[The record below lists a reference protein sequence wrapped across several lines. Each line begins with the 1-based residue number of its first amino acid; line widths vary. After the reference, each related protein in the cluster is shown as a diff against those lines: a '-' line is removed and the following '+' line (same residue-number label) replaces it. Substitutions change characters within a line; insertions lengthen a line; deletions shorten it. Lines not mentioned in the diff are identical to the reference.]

1 MNEAQTRKEYIN
13 KALQKAQ
20 WSKNGSCQYIE
31 EYEMEKVWGASGIAE
46 PTAAYGTE
54 HEYADYLLLGRDEQ
68 PLAIVEAKRT
78 TKNARIGQQ
87 QANGY
92 AENIKAKFGVEPF
105 IFLTNGEDIL
115 FWDREQ
121 YPARLVYGFFERRDL
136 ERLYFQKQESKR
148 DLSGIKINPE
158 IADRDYQVEAIRTVL
173 TGVQN
178 ARRKFLLVMA
188 TGTGKTR
195 TAMAIIDCLL
205 KAKRINNVLFL
216 TDRKV
221 LRDQAYGK
229 KGYQGFFS
237 ESCGKIT
244 SGKFNAEKR
253 LYAATIQTMM
263 ECYRDISPGFF
274 DLVIAD
280 ECHRSIYNKWK
291 DVLSYFDALQIGLTA
306 TPAQFIERDTFRFFE
321 VDLKNPKNNIF
332 NYSYE
337 KAVEEKHLLPFVP
350 YHAKTSF
357 QIKGLCEEE
366 IPSAVKKKLVEE
378 GKTLDELNFEGT
390 EFEKRFTNTGTHEA
404 MAREFMEVCY
414 KDDTG
419 TLPGKTIIFAMT
431 KNHAYRLLDA
441 FDRLYPQYK
450 GRLAE
455 VIVSED
461 SRADNFLSHFENDS
475 YPRVA
480 ISVDM
485 LDTGVDIREV
495 TNLVFAK
502 PVFSKIKFWQM
513 IGRGTR
519 PLDKNN
525 MKAWCP
531 HKENFLIIDH
541 WNNFEYFGEKPEGVA
556 PVIQDAITSR
566 VFKAKI
572 NRLRVY
578 LHQSDQEEV
587 KCVAQE
593 LQNMISRLPM
603 DSISVKERKDVLQRL
618 KSAEFW
624 NNIDTDYLYDQVA
637 PLMRF
642 LEDINYNEYS
652 FILKCEQ
659 LELAFLQKE
668 ERKILELKAGF
679 KEALRLLPMTLQV
692 VKRQEGMIFKTASD
706 AFWGDLSVEK
716 IRETKKKLAP
726 IMKYKRKEGQ
736 KIIEFDLDDQV
747 IERKWIEFGPN
758 GEGEY
763 VHIYKERVERRVR
776 ELADKESAIVK
787 IRNDEPIN
795 DQDLESLEKT
805 LNSPEL
811 YISEDKLREAYNQP
825 FGTLVQFIK
834 SIFGKYKFK
843 SQEDEIAEGFDAF
856 IIAHNYN
863 TDQTRFLRVVKSVF
877 LAKVRRHEVLEID
890 DFYEGPVEA
899 FGAGAVERL
908 FSKNDL
914 DEVINFFNERLTYEA
929 KRA

>member
-1 MNEAQTRKEYIN
+1 MD
-13 KALQKAQ
+13 
-20 WSKNGSCQYIE
+20 
-31 EYEMEKVWGASGIAE
+31 KVWGQGIAE
-46 PTAAYGTE
+46 PQEAYGTQ
-54 HEYADYLLLGRDEQ
+54 HEYADYLLLGRNEL

-78 TKNARIGQQ
+78 SKNARMGQR
-87 QANGY
+87 QADGY
-92 AENIKAKFGVEPF
+92 ADNIKAKYGIEPF

-115 FWDREQ
+115 FWDRQ
-121 YPARLVYGFFERRDL
+121 RYPPRLVYGFFERRDL
-136 ERLYFQKQESKR
+136 ERLFFQRQEAVKNLI
-148 DLSGIKINPE
+148 DVKINPD
-158 IADRDYQVEAIRTVL
+158 IADRDYQAEAIRTIL
-173 TGVQN
+173 GGLQN
-178 ARRKFLLVMA
+178 GRRKFLLVMA

-195 TAMAIIDCLL
+195 TAMATIDCLL

-216 TDRKV
+216 TDRKI

-229 KGYQGFFS
+229 KGYQGFFT

-244 SGKFNAEKR
+244 SGNFNAEKR

-263 ECYRDISPGFF
+263 ECYKDISPGFF

-291 DVLSYFDALQIGLTA
+291 DVLSYFDSIQIGLTA

-321 VDLKNPKNNIF
+321 VEKDLKGNFF
-332 NYSYE
+332 NYSYQ

-357 QIKGLCEEE
+357 QIKGLREDE
-366 IPSAVKKKLVEE
+366 IPAAVKKKLVEE

-404 MAREFMEVCY
+404 MVREFMEVCT

-431 KNHAYRLLDA
+431 KNHAYRLLEA
-441 FDRLYPQYK
+441 FDQLYPQYK

-461 SRADNFLSHFENDS
+461 SRADNFLGRFENDS
-475 YPRVA
+475 YPRIA

-485 LDTGVDIREV
+485 LDTGVDVREV
-495 TNLVFAK
+495 VNLVFAK

-519 PLDKNN
+519 TLDKNN
-525 MKAWCP
+525 MKPWCP

-541 WNNFEYFGEKPEGVA
+541 WNNFEYFGEKPEGEA
-556 PVIQDAITSR
+556 PAIEDAITSR

-578 LHQSDQEEV
+578 LHRKDEEQIESI
-587 KCVAQE
+587 KKE
-593 LQNMISRLPM
+593 LQDMITLLPK

-618 KSAEFW
+618 ASPEFW
-624 NNIDTDYLYDQVA
+624 MNIDTDYLYDQVS

-642 LEDINYNEYS
+642 LEDVNYNEYS

-659 LELAFLQKE
+659 LELALLNKD
-668 ERKILELKAGF
+668 ERKIFDLKVAV
-679 KEALRLLPMTLQV
+679 KEDLQLLPMTLQV
-692 VKRQEGMIFKTASD
+692 VKRQEETVFKVSSD
-706 AFWGDLSVEK
+706 AFWGTLNINN
-716 IRETKKKLAP
+716 IREAKKKLAP
-726 IMKYKRKEGQ
+726 IMKYKRKDERE
-736 KIIEFDLDDQV
+736 IIKFDLDDQV

-763 VHIYKERVERRVR
+763 VHVYKEKVEKRIKD
-776 ELADKESAIVK
+776 LADHSQAIVK
-787 IRNDEPIN
+787 IRNDEPVN
-795 DQDLESLEKT
+795 DQDLKDLEDT
-805 LNSPEL
+805 LNSPDL
-811 YISEDKLREAYNQP
+811 FITEDKLRETYSQP
-825 FGTLVQFIK
+825 QGTLVQFIK
-834 SIFGKYKFK
+834 AIFGKYKFK
-843 SQEDEIAEGFDAF
+843 SQEEQIAESFDAF
-856 IIAHNYN
+856 IVAHNFN
-863 TDQTRFLRVVKSVF
+863 TDQTRFLRVIKTVF
-877 LAKVRRHEVLEID
+877 MAKIRRHELLEID

-899 FGAGAVERL
+899 FGVGAVERL
-908 FSKNDL
+908 FSKEDL
-914 DEVINFFNERLTYEA
+914 KEVVEFFNQRVSS
-929 KRA
+929 K

>member
-1 MNEAQTRKEYIN
+1 MDEAQTRKEYID
-13 KALQKAQ
+13 KALERAQ
-20 WSKNGSCQYIE
+20 WTENGAYRYVE
-31 EYEMEKVWGASGIAE
+31 EFQMEKLWGSVLADSAR
-46 PTAAYGTE
+46 PTYGTA

-78 TKNARIGQQ
+78 SKSARLGQQ
-87 QANGY
+87 QADGY
-92 AENIKAKFGVEPF
+92 AENIKAKFGIEPF
-105 IFLTNGEDIL
+105 IFLANGEDIL
-115 FWDREQ
+115 FWDRER
-121 YPARLVYGFFERRDL
+121 YPPRLVYGFFERKDL
-136 ERLYFQKQESKR
+136 ERLYFQRQEALKN
-148 DLSGIKINPE
+148 LSGIKINPV
-158 IADRDYQVEAIRTVL
+158 IADRAYQAEAIRTVL
-173 TGVQN
+173 TGIQN
-178 ARRKFLLVMA
+178 GRRKFLLVMA

-205 KAKRINNVLFL
+205 RAKRINTVLFL

-229 KGYQGFFS
+229 KGFQGFFT

-263 ECYRDISPGFF
+263 ECYKDISPGFF

-291 DVLSYFDALQIGLTA
+291 DVLSYFDSIQIGLTA
-306 TPAQFIERDTFRFFE
+306 TPAQFIERDTFRFFD
-321 VDLKNPKNNIF
+321 VDLTNEPKGNFF
-332 NYSYE
+332 NYTYE

-357 QIKGLCEEE
+357 QIKGLREEE
-366 IPSAVKKKLVEE
+366 IPPAVKKKLVEE

-404 MAREFMEVCY
+404 MVREFMEVCT

-461 SRADNFLSHFENDS
+461 SRADNFLGRFENDS

-485 LDTGVDIREV
+485 LDTGVDVREV
-495 TNLVFAK
+495 VNLVFAK

-519 PLDKNN
+519 TLDKNN
-525 MKAWCP
+525 MKSWCP

-541 WNNFEYFGEKPEGVA
+541 WNNFEYFGEKPEGEA
-556 PVIQDAITSR
+556 PPLEDAVTSR

-572 NRLRVY
+572 NRLRYY
-578 LHQSDQEEV
+578 LDRGEQKEVQAVTEEL
-587 KCVAQE
+587 KE
-593 LQNMISRLPM
+593 MISRLPRE
-603 DSISVKERKDVLQRL
+603 SISVKERKDVLKRAE
-618 KSAEFW
+618 SPEFW
-624 NNIDTDYLYDQVA
+624 SHVDTEYLYDHIA

-642 LEDINYNEYS
+642 LEDINYDEYA

-659 LELAFLQKE
+659 LELAFLQQND
-668 ERKILELKAGF
+668 RRVLELKGAI
-679 KEALRLLPMTLQV
+679 KEALQLLPMTLQV
-692 VKRQEGMIFKTASD
+692 VKRQEQMIFKAASD
-706 AFWGDLSVEK
+706 AFWSALSVEN
-716 IRETKKKLAP
+716 IRKTKAKLSP
-726 IMKYKRKEGQ
+726 LMKYKRKEGQ
-736 KIIEFDLDDQV
+736 NIIEFDLDDQV

-758 GEGEY
+758 GEGDY
-763 VHIYKERVERRVR
+763 VHVYKEKVEKRVR

-787 IRNDEPIN
+787 IRSDQPVNDE
-795 DQDLESLEKT
+795 DLESLEMT

-811 YISEDKLREAYNQP
+811 YITEDKLREAYNQP

-834 SIFGKYKFK
+834 SILGKYKFK
-843 SQEDEIAEGFDAF
+843 SQEDEIAESFDAF

-863 TDQTRFLRVVKSVF
+863 TDQTRFLRVIKNVF
-877 LAKVRRHEVLEID
+877 LAKVRRHELLEVD
-890 DFYEGPVEA
+890 DFYEGPVKELGGDIA
-899 FGAGAVERL
+899 ERL
-908 FSKNDL
+908 FSKQEIE
-914 DEVINFFNERLTYEA
+914 EVLEFFNRRVQTA
-929 KRA
+929 

>member
-1 MNEAQTRKEYIN
+1 MNETQTRKEYID
-13 KALQKAQ
+13 KALAKAH
-20 WSKNGSCQYIE
+20 WSKDGLYRYSE
-31 EYEMEKVWGASGIAE
+31 EFEMEKVWSSGIAE
-46 PTAAYGTE
+46 PTAPYGPE
-54 HEYADYLLLGRDEQ
+54 HEYADYLLLGRDEH

-78 TKNARIGQQ
+78 SKNAHLGQK
-87 QANGY
+87 QADGY
-92 AENIKAKFGVEPF
+92 AENIKVKFGIEPF

-115 FWDREQ
+115 FWDRQQ
-121 YPARLVYGFFERRDL
+121 YPPRLVYGFFERRDL
-136 ERLYFQKQESKR
+136 ERLYFQRQESAQI
-148 DLSGIKINPE
+148 LSGIKINPD
-158 IADRDYQVEAIRTVL
+158 IADRAYQAEAIRAVL
-173 TGVQN
+173 SGIQN
-178 ARRKFLLVMA
+178 GRRKFLLVMA

-205 KAKRINNVLFL
+205 RAKRINTVLFL

-229 KGYQGFFS
+229 KGFQGFFT

-244 SGKFNAEKR
+244 SGQFNAEKR

-263 ECYRDISPGFF
+263 ECYKDISPGFF

-291 DVLSYFDALQIGLTA
+291 DVLSYFDSIQIGLTA
-306 TPAQFIERDTFRFFE
+306 TPAQFIERDTFRYFE
-321 VDLKNPKNNIF
+321 VDLKNNPKENFF

-337 KAVEEKHLLPFVP
+337 KAVEEKYLLPFVP

-357 QIKGLCEEE
+357 QIKGLREDE
-366 IPSAVKKKLVEE
+366 IPPAVKKKLVEE

-404 MAREFMEVCY
+404 MVREFMEVCY

-461 SRADNFLSHFENDS
+461 SRADNFLGRFENES
-475 YPRVA
+475 YPRIA

-495 TNLVFAK
+495 VNLVFAK

-519 PLDKNN
+519 TLNKND
-525 MKAWCP
+525 MKPWCP

-541 WNNFEYFGEKPEGVA
+541 WNNFEYFGEKPEGEV
-556 PVIQDAITSR
+556 PPMEDAITSR

-572 NRLRVY
+572 NRLRFY
-578 LHQSDQEEV
+578 LQRSDQREIECV
-587 KCVAQE
+587 KKE
-593 LQNMISRLPM
+593 LQAMLDQLPK
-603 DSISVKERKDVLQRL
+603 DSISIKERKDVLQRL
-618 KSAEFW
+618 SSSQFW
-624 NNIDTDYLYDQVA
+624 INVDTDYLYDHLA
-637 PLMRF
+637 PLLRF
-642 LEDINYNEYS
+642 LEDVNYNEYS

-659 LELAFLQKE
+659 LELALLNKD
-668 ERKILELKAGF
+668 ERRMLDLKNAI
-679 KEALRLLPMTLQV
+679 KDDLKLLPMTLQV
-692 VKRQEGMIFKTASD
+692 VKREEETIFKTASD
-706 AFWGDLSVEK
+706 AFWSSLAVNN
-716 IRETKKKLAP
+716 IRESKQKLSP
-726 IMKYKRKEGQ
+726 IMKYKRSDGQ
-736 KIIEFDLDDQV
+736 KIIEFDLDDQI

-763 VHIYKERVERRVR
+763 VHIYKEKVEKRVK
-776 ELADKESAIVK
+776 ELADKEQAIIK
-787 IRNDEPIN
+787 IRNDEPVN
-795 DQDLESLEKT
+795 DQDLEALENT

-811 YISEDKLREAYNQP
+811 YITEDKLREAYNQP

-843 SQEDEIAEGFDAF
+843 SQEDEIAESFDAF

-863 TDQTRFLRVVKSVF
+863 TDQTRFLRVIKNVF
-877 LAKVRRHEVLEID
+877 LAKIRRHELLEID

-899 FGAGAVERL
+899 FGTGAVERL
-908 FSKNDL
+908 FSKDDL
-914 DEVINFFNERLTYEA
+914 DEVIKFFNERAQA
-929 KRA
+929 K

>member
-1 MNEAQTRKEYIN
+1 MNEAQTRKEYID
-13 KALQKAQ
+13 KALEKAQ
-20 WSKNGSCQYIE
+20 WSRNGPIRYLE
-31 EYEMEKVWGASGIAE
+31 EFEMDKTWGLHPSASGDS
-46 PTAAYGTE
+46 YGE
-54 HEYADYLLLGRDEQ
+54 GHEYADYLLLGRDEQ
-68 PLAIVEAKRT
+68 PLAVVEAKKT
-78 TKNARIGQQ
+78 SKSARIGQQ

-92 AENIKAKFGVEPF
+92 AENIKAKFGIEPF
-105 IFLTNGEDIL
+105 IFLTNGEDIY
-115 FWDREQ
+115 FIDSGR

-136 ERLYFQKQESKR
+136 ERLYFQKQEAHKN
-148 DLSGIKINPE
+148 LSVVKINPD
-158 IADRDYQVEAIRTVL
+158 IADRDYQAEAIRTVL

-178 ARRKFLLVMA
+178 AHRKFLLVMA

-205 KAKRINNVLFL
+205 RAKRINNVLFL
-216 TDRKV
+216 TDRKL

-244 SGKFNAEKR
+244 SGKFNSEKR

-263 ECYRDISPGFF
+263 ECYREISPGFF

-321 VDLKNPKNNIF
+321 VDSKNPRTNFF

-337 KAVEEKHLLPFVP
+337 KAVEERHLLPFVP

-357 QIKGLCEEE
+357 QIKGLREEE
-366 IPSAVKKKLVEE
+366 IPPAVTKKLVEE

-404 MAREFMEVCY
+404 MAREFMEVCF

-455 VIVSED
+455 VIVSDD
-461 SRADNFLSHFENDS
+461 SRADNFLGRFENES
-475 YPRVA
+475 YPRIA

-485 LDTGVDIREV
+485 FDTGVDIREV

-519 PLDKNN
+519 TLDKNN

-541 WNNFEYFGEKPEGVA
+541 WNNFEYFGEKPEGEA
-556 PVIQDAITSR
+556 PIIQDAITSR

-572 NRLRVY
+572 NRLRFY
-578 LHQSDQEEV
+578 LHQSNQEQVEIIT
-587 KCVAQE
+587 QE
-593 LQNMISRLPM
+593 LQDMVNGLPA
-603 DSISVKERKDVLQRL
+603 DSISVKERKDVLQRV

-637 PLMRF
+637 PIMRF

-652 FILKCEQ
+652 FILLCEQ
-659 LELAFLQKE
+659 LELALLQKD
-668 ERKILELKAGF
+668 ERRILELKTDF
-679 KEALRLLPMTLQV
+679 KEDLQLLPMTLQV
-692 VKRQEGMIFKTASD
+692 VKRHEEAIFKTASD
-706 AFWGDLSVEK
+706 AFWGSLSVEK
-716 IRETKKKLAP
+716 IRATKKKLAP
-726 IMKYKRKEGQ
+726 VMKYKKPKGQ
-736 KIIEFDLDDQV
+736 KLIEFDLDDQV

-758 GEGEY
+758 GEGDY
-763 VHIYKERVERRVR
+763 VHVYKEKVEQRVK
-776 ELADKESAIVK
+776 ELADRESAIVK

-795 DQDLESLEKT
+795 DEDLESLERT

-811 YISEDKLREAYNQP
+811 YITEDKLREAYSQP
-825 FGTLVQFIK
+825 LGTLVQFIK
-834 SIFGKYKFK
+834 SIFGKYKFR
-843 SQEDEIAEGFDAF
+843 SQEEEIAESFDAF

-863 TDQTRFLRVVKSVF
+863 TDQTRFLRVIKSVF
-877 LAKVRRHEVLEID
+877 LAKVRHHEFLEID

-899 FGAGAVERL
+899 FGSGAADRL
-908 FSKNDL
+908 FQKEDL
-914 DEVINFFNERLTYEA
+914 NEVLEFFNQRVQS
-929 KRA
+929 K

>member
-1 MNEAQTRKEYIN
+1 MNEAQTRKEYID

-20 WSKNGSCQYIE
+20 WSQNGSCQYVE
-31 EYEMEKVWGASGIAE
+31 EYEMEKAWGTPGVAE
-46 PTAAYGTE
+46 STPAYGTE

-78 TKNARIGQQ
+78 TKSARIGQQ

-92 AENIKAKFGVEPF
+92 AENIKSKFGIEPF

-121 YPARLVYGFFERRDL
+121 YPPRLVYGFFERRDL
-136 ERLYFQKQESKR
+136 ERLYFQKQESQKN
-148 DLSGIKINPE
+148 LSNIKINPE
-158 IADRDYQVEAIRTVL
+158 IADRDYQAEAIRTVL

-205 KAKRINNVLFL
+205 RAKRINNVLFL
-216 TDRKV
+216 TDRRF

-229 KGYQGFFS
+229 KGYQGFFT

-306 TPAQFIERDTFRFFE
+306 TPAQFIERDTFRFFN
-321 VDLKNPKNNIF
+321 VDSNNPQSNFF

-357 QIKGLCEEE
+357 QIKGLREEE
-366 IPSAVKKKLVEE
+366 IPPAVKKKLVKE

-390 EFEKRFTNTGTHEA
+390 EFEKKFTNTGTHEA
-404 MAREFMEVCY
+404 MVREFMEVCY

-441 FDRLYPQYK
+441 FDRLYPQHK

-455 VIVSED
+455 VIVSDD
-461 SRADNFLSHFENDS
+461 SRADNFLSRFENDS
-475 YPRVA
+475 YPRIA

-485 LDTGVDIREV
+485 LDTGIDIREV

-519 PLDKNN
+519 ILDKNN

-541 WNNFEYFGEKPEGVA
+541 WNNFEYFGEKPEGEA
-556 PVIQDAITSR
+556 PIIQDAITSR

-578 LHQSDQEEV
+578 LHQSDQEEI
-587 KCVAQE
+587 KCVTEE
-593 LQNMISRLPM
+593 LKGMIDHLPM
-603 DSISVKERKDVLQRL
+603 DSISIKERKDVL
-618 KSAEFW
+618 
-624 NNIDTDYLYDQVA
+624 
-637 PLMRF
+637 
-642 LEDINYNEYS
+642 
-652 FILKCEQ
+652 
-659 LELAFLQKE
+659 
-668 ERKILELKAGF
+668 
-679 KEALRLLPMTLQV
+679 
-692 VKRQEGMIFKTASD
+692 
-706 AFWGDLSVEK
+706 
-716 IRETKKKLAP
+716 
-726 IMKYKRKEGQ
+726 
-736 KIIEFDLDDQV
+736 
-747 IERKWIEFGPN
+747 
-758 GEGEY
+758 
-763 VHIYKERVERRVR
+763 
-776 ELADKESAIVK
+776 
-787 IRNDEPIN
+787 
-795 DQDLESLEKT
+795 
-805 LNSPEL
+805 
-811 YISEDKLREAYNQP
+811 
-825 FGTLVQFIK
+825 
-834 SIFGKYKFK
+834 
-843 SQEDEIAEGFDAF
+843 
-856 IIAHNYN
+856 
-863 TDQTRFLRVVKSVF
+863 
-877 LAKVRRHEVLEID
+877 
-890 DFYEGPVEA
+890 
-899 FGAGAVERL
+899 
-908 FSKNDL
+908 
-914 DEVINFFNERLTYEA
+914 
-929 KRA
+929 

>member
-1 MNEAQTRKEYIN
+1 MNEAQTRKEYID
-13 KALQKAQ
+13 KALEKAQ
-20 WSKNGSCQYIE
+20 WSKNGACQYVE
-31 EYEMEKVWGASGIAE
+31 EYEMEKAWGTAGVAE
-46 PTAAYGTE
+46 PAPAYGTE

-92 AENIKAKFGVEPF
+92 AENIKAKYGIEPF

-121 YPARLVYGFFERRDL
+121 YPPRLVYGFFERRDL
-136 ERLYFQKQESKR
+136 ERLYFQKQEASKN
-148 DLSGIKINPE
+148 LSDVRINPE
-158 IADRDYQVEAIRTVL
+158 IADRDYQAEAIRTVL
-173 TGVQN
+173 SGVQN
-178 ARRKFLLVMA
+178 GHRKFLLVMA

-195 TAMAIIDCLL
+195 TAMAVIDCLL

-244 SGKFNAEKR
+244 SGNFNAEKR

-263 ECYRDISPGFF
+263 ECYREISPGFF

-321 VDLKNPKNNIF
+321 VDVKNPKSNFF

-357 QIKGLCEEE
+357 QIKGLREEE
-366 IPSAVKKKLVEE
+366 IPPAVKKKLVEE

-404 MAREFMEVCY
+404 MVREFMEVCY

-461 SRADNFLSHFENDS
+461 SRADNFLGRFENES

-485 LDTGVDIREV
+485 LDTGVDVREV

-519 PLDKNN
+519 TLDKNN
-525 MKAWCP
+525 MKPWCP

-541 WNNFEYFGEKPEGVA
+541 WNNFEYFGEKPEGEA

-572 NRLRVY
+572 NRLRFY
-578 LHQSDQEEV
+578 LNNNNQPQVDSV
-587 KCVAQE
+587 SNE
-593 LQNMISRLPM
+593 LKGMIDLLPM

-618 KSAEFW
+618 EAHEFW
-624 NNIDTDYLYDQVA
+624 KNIDTDYLYDHVA

-668 ERKILELKAGF
+668 ERRILELKTAF
-679 KEALRLLPMTLQV
+679 KEDLQLLPMTLQV
-692 VKRQEGMIFKTASD
+692 VKRQEEAIFKTASD
-706 AFWGDLSVEK
+706 AFWGNLSVEK
-716 IRETKKKLAP
+716 IRETKTKLAP

-736 KIIEFDLDDQV
+736 KLIEFDLDDEV

-758 GEGEY
+758 GEGDY
-763 VHIYKERVERRVR
+763 VHVYKEKVEKRVK
-776 ELADKESAIVK
+776 ELAERESAIVK
-787 IRNDEPIN
+787 IKNDEPIN
-795 DQDLESLEKT
+795 DQDLESLEQT

-811 YISEDKLREAYNQP
+811 YITEDKLREAYNQP
-825 FGTLVQFIK
+825 LGTLVQFIK
-834 SIFGKYKFK
+834 SIFGKYKFR
-843 SQEDEIAEGFDAF
+843 SQEEEIAESFDAF

-863 TDQTRFLRVVKSVF
+863 TDQTRFLRVIKTVF
-877 LAKVRRHEVLEID
+877 LAKVRQHEILELD

-899 FGAGAVERL
+899 FGANAADRL
-908 FSKNDL
+908 FSKQEL
-914 DEVINFFNERLTYEA
+914 DEVIEFANTFSERVN
-929 KRA
+929 K

>member
-1 MNEAQTRKEYIN
+1 MNESQTRKECID
-13 KALQKAQ
+13 KALKKAQ
-20 WSKNGSCQYIE
+20 WSIDGACQYIE
-31 EYEMEKVWGASGIAE
+31 EYEMEKIWSVPGVAE
-46 PTAAYGTE
+46 PEAPYGVE
-54 HEYADYLLLGRDEQ
+54 HEYADYLLLGRNEQ

-78 TKNARIGQQ
+78 SKNARLGQQ
-87 QANGY
+87 QAYGY
-92 AENIKAKFGVEPF
+92 AENIKAKFGIDPF

-115 FWDREQ
+115 FCDRDQ
-121 YPARLVYGFFERRDL
+121 YPPRLVHGFFERRDL
-136 ERLYFQKQESKR
+136 ERLYFQKQEAQKN
-148 DLSGIKINPE
+148 LSDININPQ
-158 IADRDYQVEAIRTVL
+158 IADRDYQAEAIRTVL
-173 TGVQN
+173 KAVQEG
-178 ARRKFLLVMA
+178 RRKFLLVMA

-205 KAKRINNVLFL
+205 RAKRINNVLFL

-229 KGYQGFFS
+229 KGYQGFFT

-291 DVLSYFDALQIGLTA
+291 DVLSYFDSLQIGLTA
-306 TPAQFIERDTFRFFE
+306 TPAQFIERDTFRFFD
-321 VDLKNPKNNIF
+321 VDSKNPQSNFF

-357 QIKGLCEEE
+357 QIKGLREDE
-366 IPSAVKKKLVEE
+366 IPPAVKKKLVEE

-404 MAREFMEVCY
+404 MVREFMEVCY

-461 SRADNFLSHFENDS
+461 SRADNFLARFENDS
-475 YPRVA
+475 YPRIA

-485 LDTGVDIREV
+485 LDTGVDVREAV
-495 TNLVFAK
+495 NLVFAK

-519 PLDKNN
+519 TLDKNN
-525 MKAWCP
+525 MKTWCL

-541 WNNFEYFGEKPEGVA
+541 WNNFEYFGEKPEGEA
-556 PVIQDAITSR
+556 PVVQDAITSR

-572 NRLRVY
+572 NRLRFY
-578 LHQSDQEEV
+578 LNQSNQEEAA
-587 KCVAQE
+587 CVIQE
-593 LQNMISRLPM
+593 LQAMIDLLPT
-603 DSISVKERKDVLQRL
+603 DSISIKERKDVLQRL
-618 KSAEFW
+618 KSTEFW
-624 NNIDTDYLYDQVA
+624 KNIDTDYLYDYA
-637 PLMRF
+637 SPLMRF

-652 FILKCEQ
+652 FILKCEH
-659 LELAFLQKE
+659 LELALLQQDD
-668 ERKILELKAGF
+668 RRILELKTSV
-679 KEALRLLPMTLQV
+679 KEDLQLLPMTLQV
-692 VKRQEGMIFKTASD
+692 VKRQEEIIFKTSSD
-706 AFWGDLSVEK
+706 AFWGSLSVDN
-716 IRETKKKLAP
+716 IREARKKLAP
-726 IMKYKRKEGQ
+726 IMKYKRKDGQ
-736 KIIEFDLDDQV
+736 KIIEFDLDDEV
-747 IERKWIEFGPN
+747 VERKWIEFGPN

-763 VHIYKERVERRVR
+763 VHVYKERIEKRVK
-776 ELADKESAIVK
+776 ELADKESAIIK
-787 IRNDEPIN
+787 IRKDEPIN
-795 DQDLESLEKT
+795 DEDLESLEKT

-811 YISEDKLREAYNQP
+811 YITEDKLREAYSQP
-825 FGTLVQFIK
+825 LGTLVQFIK

-843 SQEDEIAEGFDAF
+843 SQEEEIAESFDAF

-863 TDQTRFLRVVKSVF
+863 TDQTRFLRVIKSVF
-877 LAKVRRHEVLEID
+877 LAKVRRHELLEIG

-899 FGAGAVERL
+899 FGIGAVERL
-908 FSKNDL
+908 FSKDDL
-914 DEVINFFNERLTYEA
+914 EEVLEFCNERAAA
-929 KRA
+929 K

>member
-1 MNEAQTRKEYIN
+1 MNESQTRKEHID
-13 KALQKAQ
+13 KALAKAQ
-20 WSKNGSCQYIE
+20 WSKNGPQRYTE
-31 EYEMEKVWGASGIAE
+31 EFEMEKSWSSGVAE
-46 PTAAYGTE
+46 PTVSYGIE
-54 HEYADYLLLGRDEQ
+54 HEYADYLLLGRNEQ

-78 TKNARIGQQ
+78 SKSARIGQK
-87 QANGY
+87 QADGY
-92 AENIKAKFGVEPF
+92 AENIKKNFGIEPF

-115 FWDREQ
+115 FWDRLQ
-121 YPARLVYGFFERRDL
+121 YPPRLVYGFFERKDL
-136 ERLYFQKQESKR
+136 ERLYFQRQESSKN
-148 DLSGIKINPE
+148 LTTVKINSD
-158 IADRDYQVEAIRTVL
+158 IAERAYQAEAIRTVL
-173 TGVQN
+173 SGIQN
-178 ARRKFLLVMA
+178 GRRKFLLVMA

-195 TAMAIIDCLL
+195 TTMAIIDCLL
-205 KAKRINNVLFL
+205 RAKRINNVLFL

-229 KGYQGFFS
+229 KGYQGFFT

-244 SGKFNAEKR
+244 SGKFDGEKR

-263 ECYRDISPGFF
+263 ECYKDISPGFF

-291 DVLSYFDALQIGLTA
+291 DVLSYFDSIQIGLTA
-306 TPAQFIERDTFRFFE
+306 TPAQFIERDTFRYFE
-321 VDLKNPKNNIF
+321 VDLKNDLKANFF
-332 NYSYE
+332 NYTYD
-337 KAVEEKHLLPFVP
+337 KAVEEKYLVPFVP

-357 QIKGLCEEE
+357 QIKGLREEE
-366 IPSAVKKKLVEE
+366 IPAAVKKKLVEE

-404 MAREFMEVCY
+404 MVREFMEVCY

-431 KNHAYRLLDA
+431 KNHAYRLLEA

-461 SRADNFLSHFENDS
+461 SRADNFLGRFENDS
-475 YPRVA
+475 YPRIA

-485 LDTGVDIREV
+485 LDTGVDVRELV
-495 TNLVFAK
+495 NLVFAK

-519 PLDKNN
+519 TLDKNN
-525 MKAWCP
+525 MKTWCP

-541 WNNFEYFGEKPEGVA
+541 WNNFEYFGEKPEGEA
-556 PVIQDAITSR
+556 PAIQDAITSR
-566 VFKAKI
+566 VFKVKV
-572 NRLRVY
+572 NRLRIY
-578 LHQSDQEEV
+578 LDCSDLKEAEAV
-587 KCVAQE
+587 KRE
-593 LQNMISRLPM
+593 LQEMISLLPQ
-603 DSISVKERKDVLQRL
+603 DSISVKEKKDVLQRL
-618 KSAEFW
+618 ARTQFW
-624 NNIDTDYLYDQVA
+624 TNVDTDYLYDFVA

-659 LELAFLQKE
+659 LELALLNKDD
-668 ERKILELKAGF
+668 RKILDLK
-679 KEALRLLPMTLQV
+679 ENIREDLRLLPMTLQV
-692 VKRQEGMIFKTASD
+692 VKKQEETIFKVASD
-706 AFWGDLSVEK
+706 AYWNDLNLSK
-716 IRETKKKLAP
+716 IRETKNKLSP
-726 IMKYKRKEGQ
+726 IMKYKRTDGRE
-736 KIIEFDLDDQV
+736 IIQFDLDDEV
-747 IERKWIEFGPN
+747 VERKWIEFGPN

-763 VHIYKERVERRVR
+763 VHIYKEKVEKRIK
-776 ELADKESAIVK
+776 ELADKEQAIVK
-787 IRNDEPIN
+787 IRNDQPIN
-795 DQDLESLEKT
+795 DQDIEALENT
-805 LNSPEL
+805 LNGPEL
-811 YISEDKLREAYNQP
+811 YITEDKLREAYNQP

-843 SQEDEIAEGFDAF
+843 SQEDEIAESFDAF

-863 TDQTRFLRVVKSVF
+863 TDQTRFLRVIKSIF
-877 LAKVRRHEVLEID
+877 LAKIRRHELLEID

-899 FGAGAVERL
+899 FGTNAAERL

-914 DEVINFFNERLTYEA
+914 KEVLEFFN
-929 KRA
+929 KRVHKK

>member
-1 MNEAQTRKEYIN
+1 MNEAQTRKEYID
-13 KALQKAQ
+13 KALDKAQ
-20 WSKNGSCQYIE
+20 WSKNGSCRYLE
-31 EYEMEKVWGASGIAE
+31 EFEMEKIWGSTIAE
-46 PTAAYGTE
+46 PTIPYGIE
-54 HEYADYLLLGRDEQ
+54 HEYADYLLLGRNEQ
-68 PLAIVEAKRT
+68 PIAIIEAKRT
-78 TKNARIGQQ
+78 SKNVRMGQR
-87 QANGY
+87 QADGY
-92 AENIKAKFGVEPF
+92 AENIKAKFDIEPF

-115 FWDREQ
+115 FWDRQ
-121 YPARLVYGFFERRDL
+121 RYPPRLVYGFFERRDL
-136 ERLYFQKQESKR
+136 ERLFFQRQESAKNLT
-148 DLSGIKINPE
+148 DIKIN
-158 IADRDYQVEAIRTVL
+158 ADIVDRAYQAEAIRTVL
-173 TGVQN
+173 TGIQN
-178 ARRKFLLVMA
+178 GHRKFLLVMA

-195 TAMAIIDCLL
+195 TAMAIIDTLL
-205 KAKRINNVLFL
+205 RAKRINTVLFL

-229 KGYQGFFS
+229 KGFQGFLT
-237 ESCGKIT
+237 ESYGKIT
-244 SGKFNAEKR
+244 SGQFNAEKR

-263 ECYRDISPGFF
+263 ECYKDISPGFF

-291 DVLSYFDALQIGLTA
+291 DVLSYFDSIQIGLTA
-306 TPAQFIERDTFRFFE
+306 TPAQFIERDTFRYFE
-321 VDLKNPKNNIF
+321 VDLKNNPKENLF

-337 KAVEEKHLLPFVP
+337 KAVEEKYLLPFVP

-357 QIKGLCEEE
+357 QIKGLREDE
-366 IPSAVKKKLVEE
+366 IPPAVKKKLVEE

-404 MAREFMEVCY
+404 MVREFMEVCT

-461 SRADNFLSHFENDS
+461 SRADNFLGRFENES
-475 YPRVA
+475 FPRIA

-485 LDTGVDIREV
+485 LDTGVDVREV
-495 TNLVFAK
+495 VNLVFAK

-519 PLDKNN
+519 TLDKIWDN
-525 MKAWCP
+525 MKPWCP

-541 WNNFEYFGEKPEGVA
+541 WNNFEYFGEKPEGEA
-556 PVIQDAITSR
+556 PPIEDAVTSR

-572 NRLRVY
+572 NRLRFY
-578 LHQSDQEEV
+578 LLHSDQKQIECV
-587 KCVAQE
+587 KEE
-593 LQNMISRLPM
+593 LQAMITRLPK

-618 KSAEFW
+618 ASPQFW
-624 NNIDTDYLYDQVA
+624 TNVDTDYLYDHVA

-642 LEDINYNEYS
+642 LEDVNYNEYS

-659 LELAFLQKE
+659 LELAYLNKDERRILDLKGAIKEDLQ
-668 ERKILELKAGF
+668 
-679 KEALRLLPMTLQV
+679 LLPMTLQV
-692 VKRQEGMIFKTASD
+692 VKRQEEEVFKTASD
-706 AFWGDLSVEK
+706 AFWSGLSVDG
-716 IRETKKKLAP
+716 IREAKQKLSP
-726 IMKYKRKEGQ
+726 IMKYKRTDQRE
-736 KIIEFDLDDQV
+736 IIKFDLDDQV

-763 VHIYKERVERRVR
+763 VHIYKDKVEKRIK
-776 ELADKESAIVK
+776 ELAEKEEAIVK
-787 IRNDEPIN
+787 IRNDEPVN
-795 DQDLESLEKT
+795 DQDLEALENT
-805 LNSPEL
+805 LNGPDL
-811 YISEDKLREAYNQP
+811 YITESKLRETYNQP
-825 FGTLVQFIK
+825 SGTLVQFIK

-843 SQEDEIAEGFDAF
+843 SQEDQIAESFDAF

-863 TDQTRFLRVVKSVF
+863 TDQTRFLRVIKSVF
-877 LAKVRRHEVLEID
+877 LAKVRRHELLEID

-899 FGAGAVERL
+899 FGSDAVDRL
-908 FSKNDL
+908 FSKDDL
-914 DEVINFFNERLTYEA
+914 NEVIEFFN
-929 KRA
+929 KRVQSV

>member
-1 MNEAQTRKEYIN
+1 MNENQTRKEYID
-13 KALQKAQ
+13 KALAKSQ
-20 WSKNGSCQYIE
+20 WTKNGSIRYLE
-31 EYEMEKVWGASGIAE
+31 EFEMEKVWGSGIAE
-46 PTAAYGTE
+46 PREIYGPE
-54 HEYADYLLLGRDEQ
+54 HEYADYILLDRHEQ

-78 TKNARIGQQ
+78 SKNARIGQK
-87 QANGY
+87 QAEGY
-92 AENIKAKFGVEPF
+92 ADNIKTKYGIEPF

-115 FWDREQ
+115 FWDRLR
-121 YPARLVYGFFERRDL
+121 YPPRLVYGFFERRDL
-136 ERLYFQKQESKR
+136 ERLYFQRQESTEN
-148 DLSGIKINPE
+148 LANTKINPE
-158 IADRDYQVEAIRTVL
+158 IADRDYQAEAIRTVL
-173 TGVQN
+173 TGIQN
-178 ARRKFLLVMA
+178 SHRKFLLVMA

-205 KAKRINNVLFL
+205 RAKRINTVLFL

-229 KGYQGFFS
+229 KGFQGFFT

-244 SGKFNAEKR
+244 SGQFNTEKR

-274 DLVIAD
+274 DIVIAD

-291 DVLSYFDALQIGLTA
+291 DVLSYFDSIQIGLTA
-306 TPAQFIERDTFRFFE
+306 TPAQYIERDTFRYFE
-321 VDLKNPKNNIF
+321 VDLKNDPKANMF

-357 QIKGLCEEE
+357 QIKGLREDE
-366 IPSAVKKKLVEE
+366 IPPAVKKKLVEE

-404 MAREFMEVCY
+404 MVREFMEVCY

-461 SRADNFLSHFENDS
+461 SRADNFLSHFENES
-475 YPRVA
+475 YPRIA

-495 TNLVFAK
+495 VNLVFAK

-519 PLDKNN
+519 TLDKNN
-525 MKAWCP
+525 MKLWCP

-541 WNNFEYFGEKPEGVA
+541 WNNFEYFGEKPEGEI
-556 PVIQDAITSR
+556 PPLEDALPSR

-572 NRLRVY
+572 NRLRFY
-578 LHQSDQEEV
+578 LNHKDQAEAECV
-587 KCVAQE
+587 KEE
-593 LQNMISRLPM
+593 LQAMIALLPR

-618 KSAEFW
+618 ASPEFW
-624 NNIDTDYLYDQVA
+624 KFVDTDYLYDHVS

-652 FILKCEQ
+652 FILKCER
-659 LELAFLQKE
+659 LELALLNKD
-668 ERKILELKAGF
+668 ERKILELKEAI
-679 KEALRLLPMTLQV
+679 KEDLRLLPMTLQV
-692 VKRQEGMIFKTASD
+692 VKNEKETVFKVASD
-706 AFWGDLSVEK
+706 AFWGGLNVTN
-716 IRETKKKLAP
+716 IREAKKQLSP
-726 IMKYKRKEGQ
+726 IMKFKRTEERE
-736 KIIEFDLDDQV
+736 IIKFDLDDQI

-758 GEGEY
+758 GEGDY
-763 VHIYKERVERRVR
+763 VHVYKEKVEKRIK
-776 ELADKESAIVK
+776 ELADQEQAIIK
-787 IRNDEPIN
+787 IRNDQPIN
-795 DQDLESLEKT
+795 DEDLESLEVT

-811 YISEDKLREAYNQP
+811 YITEDKLREAYNQP
-825 FGTLVQFIK
+825 FGTLAQFIK

-843 SQEDEIAEGFDAF
+843 SQEDQIAESFDAF

-863 TDQTRFLRVVKSVF
+863 TDQTCFLRVIKSVF
-877 LAKVRRHEVLEID
+877 LVKIRRHELLELD

-899 FGAGAVERL
+899 LGMDAADRL
-908 FSKNDL
+908 FTKEDL
-914 DEVINFFNERLTYEA
+914 EEVIVFFN
-929 KRA
+929 KRVQA

>member
-1 MNEAQTRKEYIN
+1 MNEAQTRKEYIDQSL
-13 KALQKAQ
+13 AKAQ
-20 WSKNGSCQYIE
+20 WTKNGSCRYTE
-31 EYEMEKVWGASGIAE
+31 EFEMDKVWSSGVAE
-46 PTAAYGTE
+46 PAAPYGQE

-68 PLAIVEAKRT
+68 PLAIVEAKKT
-78 TKNARIGQQ
+78 SKSARLGQK
-87 QANGY
+87 QADGY
-92 AENIKAKFGVEPF
+92 AENIKAKFGIDPF

-115 FWDREQ
+115 FWDRQQ
-121 YPARLVYGFFERRDL
+121 YPPRLVYGFFERRDL
-136 ERLYFQKQESKR
+136 ERLCFQRQEAAR
-148 DLSGIKINPE
+148 NLSNAKINPE
-158 IADRDYQVEAIRTVL
+158 IADRDYQAEAIRTVL
-173 TGVQN
+173 TGIQN
-178 ARRKFLLVMA
+178 GRRKFLLVMA

-205 KAKRINNVLFL
+205 RAKRINTVLFL

-229 KGYQGFFS
+229 KGYQGFFT

-244 SGKFNAEKR
+244 SGKFNSEKR

-263 ECYRDISPGFF
+263 ECYKEISPGFF

-321 VDLKNPKNNIF
+321 VDLKNPGNNFF

-357 QIKGLCEEE
+357 QIKGLREDE
-366 IPSAVKKKLVEE
+366 IPPAVKKKLVEE

-404 MAREFMEVCY
+404 MVREFMEVCT

-455 VIVSED
+455 VIVSDD
-461 SRADNFLSHFENDS
+461 SRADNFLGRFENDS
-475 YPRVA
+475 YPRIA

-495 TNLVFAK
+495 VNLVFAK

-519 PLDKNN
+519 TLDKNN
-525 MKAWCP
+525 MKPWCP
-531 HKENFLIIDH
+531 HKENFLIVDH
-541 WNNFEYFGEKPEGVA
+541 WNNFEYFGEKPEGEA
-556 PVIQDAITSR
+556 PDIQDAITSR
-566 VFKAKI
+566 VFKAKV
-572 NRLRVY
+572 NRLRLY
-578 LHQSDQEEV
+578 LHRQDHSEIERV
-587 KCVAQE
+587 KKE
-593 LQNMISRLPM
+593 LQAMLDELPK
-603 DSISVKERKDVLQRL
+603 DSISVKERKDVWQRL
-618 KSAEFW
+618 ASPQFW
-624 NNIDTDYLYDQVA
+624 ANVDTDYLYDHVA

-642 LEDINYNEYS
+642 LEDVNYNEYS

-659 LELAFLQKE
+659 LELAFLNQDDRRILDFKDAIKE
-668 ERKILELKAGF
+668 D
-679 KEALRLLPMTLQV
+679 LRLLPMTLQV
-692 VKRQEGMIFKTASD
+692 VKREQQTVFKTASD
-706 AFWGDLSVEK
+706 AFWDGLNVEN
-716 IRETKKKLAP
+716 IREAKEKLSP
-726 IMKYKRKEGQ
+726 IMKCKRKDGRE
-736 KIIEFDLDDQV
+736 IIEFDLDDQV

-763 VHIYKERVERRVR
+763 VHIYKEKVEKRIK
-776 ELADKESAIVK
+776 ELADKEQAIVK
-787 IRNDEPIN
+787 IRNDEPVN
-795 DQDLESLEKT
+795 DQDLEDLENT
-805 LNSPEL
+805 LNGPEL
-811 YISEDKLREAYNQP
+811 YITEGKLRETYNQP
-825 FGTLVQFIK
+825 SGTLVQFIK
-834 SIFGKYKFK
+834 SIFGKYKFN
-843 SQEDEIAEGFDAF
+843 SQEDEIAESFDAF

-863 TDQTRFLRVVKSVF
+863 TDQTRFLRVIKSVF
-877 LAKVRRHEVLEID
+877 LNKIRRHELLEID

-899 FGAGAVERL
+899 FGADAADRL
-908 FSKNDL
+908 FKKSDL
-914 DEVINFFNERLTYEA
+914 KEVIEFFNQRVPA
-929 KRA
+929 K

>member
-1 MNEAQTRKEYIN
+1 MNEDQTRKEYID
-13 KALQKAQ
+13 KALAKAQ
-20 WSKNGSCQYIE
+20 WSKSGSYRYSE
-31 EYEMEKVWGASGIAE
+31 EFEMDRIWNFGVSE
-46 PTAAYGTE
+46 PSAAYGIE
-54 HEYADYLLLGRDEQ
+54 HEYADYLLLGRNEE
-68 PLAIVEAKRT
+68 PLAIIEAKRT
-78 TKNARIGQQ
+78 SKNARLGQK
-87 QANGY
+87 QADGY
-92 AENIKAKFGVEPF
+92 AENIKKKFGIDPF

-115 FWDREQ
+115 FWDRQQ
-121 YPARLVYGFFERRDL
+121 YPPRLVYGFFERKDL
-136 ERLYFQKQESKR
+136 ERLFFQRQEAAKN
-148 DLSGIKINPE
+148 LSGTKINPD
-158 IADRDYQVEAIRTVL
+158 IADRDYQAEAIRTIL
-173 TGVQN
+173 AGIQN
-178 ARRKFLLVMA
+178 GRRKFLLVMA

-195 TAMAIIDCLL
+195 TAMAVIDCLL
-205 KAKRINNVLFL
+205 RAKRINAVLFL
-216 TDRKV
+216 TDRKI

-229 KGYQGFFS
+229 KGFQGFFT

-244 SGKFNAEKR
+244 SGKFDGEKR

-291 DVLSYFDALQIGLTA
+291 DVLSYFDSIQIGLTA
-306 TPAQFIERDTFRFFE
+306 TPAQFIERDTFRYFE
-321 VDLKNPKNNIF
+321 VDLENDPKENFF

-337 KAVEEKHLLPFVP
+337 RAVEEKHLFPFVP

-357 QIKGLCEEE
+357 QIKGLREDE
-366 IPSAVKKKLVEE
+366 IPPAVKKKLVEE

-404 MAREFMEVCY
+404 MVRELMEVCY

-461 SRADNFLSHFENDS
+461 SRSENFLARFENES

-495 TNLVFAK
+495 VNLVFAK

-519 PLDKNN
+519 TLDKNN
-525 MKAWCP
+525 MKLWCP

-541 WNNFEYFGEKPEGVA
+541 WNNFEYFGEKPEGEI
-556 PVIQDAITSR
+556 PPIEDALPSR

-578 LHQSDQEEV
+578 LLRSDQKEIELVSEE
-587 KCVAQE
+587 
-593 LQNMISRLPM
+593 LRSMISELPR
-603 DSISVKERKDVLQRL
+603 DSISVKERKDILRRVESPQ
-618 KSAEFW
+618 FW
-624 NNIDTDYLYDQVA
+624 KNIDTDYLYDNVA

-659 LELAFLQKE
+659 LELALLNHE
-668 ERKILELKAGF
+668 DRRILELKDAIR
-679 KEALRLLPMTLQV
+679 KDLRLLPMTLQV
-692 VKRQEGMIFKTASD
+692 VKRQEEAVFEVSSD
-706 AFWGDLSVEK
+706 KFWGGLSVDN
-716 IRETKKKLAP
+716 IREAKKKLSS
-726 IMKYKRKEGQ
+726 IMKYKRPDTQ

-763 VHIYKERVERRVR
+763 VHIYKEKVEKRVK
-776 ELADKESAIVK
+776 ELADKEQAIVK
-787 IRNDEPIN
+787 IRNDQPVN
-795 DQDLESLEKT
+795 DQDLEALEDT

-811 YISEDKLREAYNQP
+811 YITEDKLREAYNQP
-825 FGTLVQFIK
+825 QGTLVQFIK

-843 SQEDEIAEGFDAF
+843 SQEDQIAESFDAF

-863 TDQTRFLRVVKSVF
+863 TDQTRFLRVIKSVF
-877 LAKVRRHEVLEID
+877 LAKVRKHELLEVD

-899 FGAGAVERL
+899 FGVGAADRL
-908 FSKNDL
+908 FSEDDL
-914 DEVINFFNERLTYEA
+914 KEVIEFLNERVKAE
-929 KRA
+929 

>member
-1 MNEAQTRKEYIN
+1 MNEAQTRKEYID
-13 KALQKAQ
+13 KALGKAQ

-31 EYEMEKVWGASGIAE
+31 EFEMEKVWSTGAGVAE
-46 PTAAYGTE
+46 PTAPYGAE

-78 TKNARIGQQ
+78 SKSAHLGQK
-87 QANGY
+87 QAGGY
-92 AENIKAKFGVEPF
+92 AENIKAKYGIEPF

-115 FWDREQ
+115 FWDRDR
-121 YPARLVYGFFERRDL
+121 YPPRLVYGFFERRDL
-136 ERLYFQKQESKR
+136 ERLYFQRQESNPN
-148 DLSGIKINPE
+148 LPSVSINPD
-158 IADRDYQVEAIRTVL
+158 IVDRDYQAEAVRTVL
-173 TGVQN
+173 TGIQN
-178 ARRKFLLVMA
+178 GHRKFLLVMA

-205 KAKRINNVLFL
+205 KAKRINTVLFL

-229 KGYQGFFS
+229 KGFQGFFT
-237 ESCGKIT
+237 ESCGKVT
-244 SGKFNAEKR
+244 SGQFNAEKR

-263 ECYRDISPGFF
+263 ECYKEISPGFF

-291 DVLSYFDALQIGLTA
+291 DVLSYFDSIQIGLTA
-306 TPAQFIERDTFRFFE
+306 TPAQFIERDTFRYFE
-321 VDLKNPKNNIF
+321 VDFKNPKENLF

-337 KAVEEKHLLPFVP
+337 KAVDEKHLLPFVP

-357 QIKGLCEEE
+357 QIKGLREDE
-366 IPSAVKKKLVEE
+366 IPPAVKKKLVEE

-404 MAREFMEVCY
+404 MVREFMEVCI

-441 FDRLYPQYK
+441 FDRLYPQHK

-461 SRADNFLSHFENDS
+461 SRADNFLGRFENES
-475 YPRVA
+475 YPRIA

-502 PVFSKIKFWQM
+502 PIFSKIKFWQM

-519 PLDKNN
+519 TLDINN
-525 MKAWCP
+525 MKPWCP

-541 WNNFEYFGEKPEGVA
+541 WNNFEYFGEKPEGEA
-556 PVIQDAITSR
+556 PDIQDAITSR
-566 VFKAKI
+566 VFKAKV

-578 LHQSDQEEV
+578 LHQSAQKEIESV
-587 KCVAQE
+587 TQE
-593 LQNMISRLPM
+593 LQDMIDVLPK
-603 DSISVKERKDVLQRL
+603 DSISVKERKHVLQRL
-618 KSAEFW
+618 ASPKFW
-624 NNIDTDYLYDQVA
+624 ANVDTDYLYDHVA

-652 FILKCEQ
+652 FILKCEH
-659 LELAFLQKE
+659 LELAFLQKD
-668 ERKILELKAGF
+668 ERRILDLKVAI
-679 KEALRLLPMTLQV
+679 KEDLQLLPMTLQV
-692 VKRQEGMIFKTASD
+692 VKRQEQAVFKTASD
-706 AFWGDLSVEK
+706 AFWGGLSVDY
-716 IRETKKKLAP
+716 IREAKNKLSP
-726 IMKYKRKEGQ
+726 IMKYKRKDGQ
-736 KIIEFDLDDQV
+736 KIIEFDLDDQ
-747 IERKWIEFGPN
+747 IIKRQWIEFGPN

-763 VHIYKERVERRVR
+763 VHVYKEKVEKRIK
-776 ELADKESAIVK
+776 ELADKEQAIVK
-787 IRNDEPIN
+787 FRNDQPVN
-795 DQDLESLEKT
+795 DQDLDSLENT

-811 YISEDKLREAYNQP
+811 YITEDKLREAYNQP
-825 FGTLVQFIK
+825 AGTLVQFIK

-843 SQEDEIAEGFDAF
+843 SQEDQIAESFDAF

-863 TDQTRFLRVVKSVF
+863 TDQTRFLRVIKSVF
-877 LAKVRRHEVLEID
+877 LSKVRRHELLVID
-890 DFYEGPVEA
+890 DFYEGPARE
-899 FGAGAVERL
+899 FGADAADRL
-908 FSKNDL
+908 FTKENL
-914 DEVINFFNERLTYEA
+914 REVLEFCKKEVQLL
-929 KRA
+929 

>member
-1 MNEAQTRKEYIN
+1 MNEAQTRKEYID
-13 KALQKAQ
+13 KALAKAQ
-20 WSKNGSCQYIE
+20 WSKTGSSIYRE
-31 EYEMEKVWGASGIAE
+31 EFEMERVWRKSDPVAE
-46 PTAAYGTE
+46 REEHYVTE
-54 HEYADYLLLGRDEQ
+54 HEYADYLLMGRNDQ
-68 PLAIVEAKRT
+68 PLAIIEAKRT
-78 TKNARIGQQ
+78 TKNARAGQQ
-87 QANGY
+87 QAAGY
-92 AENIKAKFGVEPF
+92 ADNIKAKFGVDPF
-105 IFLTNGEDIL
+105 IFLTNGEDIM
-115 FWDREQ
+115 FWDRQ
-121 YPARLVYGFFERRDL
+121 RYPSRLVYGFFERRDL
-136 ERLYFQKQESKR
+136 ERLYFQRQEAAKNLLDIR
-148 DLSGIKINPE
+148 INPD
-158 IADRDYQVEAIRTVL
+158 IADRDYQAEAIRTVL

-178 ARRKFLLVMA
+178 GRRKFLLVMA

-195 TAMAIIDCLL
+195 TSMAIIDALL
-205 KAKRINNVLFL
+205 RAKRINTVLFL

-229 KGYQGFFS
+229 KGFQGFFT

-263 ECYRDISPGFF
+263 ECYKDISPGFF

-291 DVLSYFDALQIGLTA
+291 DVLSYFDSIQIGLTA
-306 TPAQFIERDTFRFFE
+306 TPAQFIERDTFRYFD
-321 VDLKNPKNNIF
+321 VALNTDPKENLF
-332 NYSYE
+332 NYTYD
-337 KAVEEKHLLPFVP
+337 KAVEEKHLLLFIP

-357 QIKGLCEEE
+357 QIKGLREDE
-366 IPSAVKKKLVEE
+366 IPPAVKKKLVEE

-404 MAREFMEVCY
+404 MVREFMEVCY

-461 SRADNFLSHFENDS
+461 SRADNFLGRFENES
-475 YPRVA
+475 FPRIA

-495 TNLVFAK
+495 VNLVFAK

-519 PLDKNN
+519 TLDKNN
-525 MKAWCP
+525 MKPWCP
-531 HKENFLIIDH
+531 QKENFLIIDH
-541 WNNFEYFGEKPEGVA
+541 WNNFEYFGQKPEGEA
-556 PVIQDAITSR
+556 PDIQDAITSR

-578 LHQSDQEEV
+578 LSRSDQKEIEGI
-587 KCVAQE
+587 KKE
-593 LQNMISRLPM
+593 LQDMIALLPK
-603 DSISVKERKDVLQRL
+603 DSISVREKKDVLHRL
-618 KSAEFW
+618 DSPEFW
-624 NNIDTDYLYDQVA
+624 KNMDTDYLYDQAA

-642 LEDINYNEYS
+642 LEDVNYNEYS
-652 FILKCEQ
+652 FILRCEQ
-659 LELAFLQKE
+659 LELAVLNKDDRTILDLKTAIKEDLQ
-668 ERKILELKAGF
+668 
-679 KEALRLLPMTLQV
+679 LLPMTLQV
-692 VKRQEGMIFKTASD
+692 VKRQEQAVFKVSSD
-706 AFWGDLSVEK
+706 AFWDGLNVGN
-716 IRETKKKLAP
+716 IREARKKLSP
-726 IMKYKRKEGQ
+726 IMKYRRADQRE
-736 KIIEFDLDDQV
+736 IIQFDLDDQV

-763 VHIYKERVERRVR
+763 VHIYKEKVEQRIK
-776 ELADKESAIVK
+776 ELAEKERAIVK
-787 IRNDEPIN
+787 IRNDEPVN
-795 DQDLESLEKT
+795 DQDLEDLENT
-805 LNSPEL
+805 LNGPEL
-811 YISEDKLREAYNQP
+811 YITEDKLREAYNQP
-825 FGTLVQFIK
+825 QGTLVQFIK

-843 SQEDEIAEGFDAF
+843 SQEDQIAESFDAF

-863 TDQTRFLRVVKSVF
+863 TDQTRFLRVIKSVF
-877 LAKVRRHEVLEID
+877 LSKVRRHELLELD

-899 FGAGAVERL
+899 FGVDAASRL
-908 FSKNDL
+908 FSQDDL
-914 DEVINFFNERLTYEA
+914 KEVLEFLNERATYRT
-929 KRA
+929 K